1 MNNRRPEPHIL
12 AGAYAMDA
20 LTGADKARFERHLAR
35 CPECAREIS
44 EFAEATARLAV
55 AAALPPPAALKDRTL
70 AATERARQLPPAT
83 RQSAAPWRARH
94 AAASGPARGLKAIG
108 PPWWR
113 PWIPRLAL
121 AAACAFVALAGILG
135 VTART
140 AQHQLAQ
147 DLQRSH
153 QVAAVLTARD
163 ATMLDAQ
170 VTTGGTATIVMSRQQ
185 RALVFAATGLR
196 TLPSTKCYEL
206 WLLGPGG
213 DKPAGMLP
221 TARQG
226 KTGPVIA
233 SGLAPADRLG
243 LTIEPAGGS
252 RHPTA
257 PMILL
262 LAL

>member
-1 MNNRRPEPHIL
+1 MNTRRPGPHTL

-35 CPECAREIS
+35 CPECTREIS
-44 EFAEATARLAV
+44 EFGEATARLA
-55 AAALPPPAALKDRTL
+55 AAAAIPPPAALKDRAL
-70 AATERARQLPPAT
+70 AATERARQLPPAAPEA
-83 RQSAAPWRARH
+83 AAPWMARH
-94 AAASGPARGLKAIG
+94 AASRGPAGCVTAIG
-108 PPWWR
+108 APWRRRWA
-113 PWIPRLAL
+113 PALAL
-121 AAACAFVALAGILG
+121 AAACAFLVLAGILG

-147 DLQRSH
+147 DQQRSH
-153 QVAAVLTARD
+153 QVAAVLTAPD
-163 ATMLDAQ
+163 ATMLDAR

-196 TLPSTKCYEL
+196 TLPSTQCYEL

-213 DKPAGMLP
+213 DKSAGMLP
-221 TARQG
+221 APRQG
-226 KTGPVIA
+226 KTGPVTA
-233 SGLAPADRLG
+233 SGLVHGDRLG

-257 PMILL
+257 PMILQ